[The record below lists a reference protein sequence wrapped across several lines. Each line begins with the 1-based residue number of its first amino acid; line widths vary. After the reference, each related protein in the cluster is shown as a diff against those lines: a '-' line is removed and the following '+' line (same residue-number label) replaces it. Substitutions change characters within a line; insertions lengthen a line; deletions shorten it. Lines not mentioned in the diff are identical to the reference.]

1 MQQQEKNKN
10 NNKGFNLLELLIVIS
25 IVGLVSAIAYPN
37 FSEWNRE
44 RQVRQAVAKIQ
55 SLLKDVLIQTER
67 GTFAYV
73 QVLFNNTGDNLVVTS
88 KGMTMQ
94 TLATKINDGTSD
106 WNRNILTRCN
116 TGSDDYWDTDLDS
129 ASTEVKNAVYSIT
142 LEDVTTNFINEVGA
156 VCFAR
161 NGKFY
166 EGSGTLNSGLGVP
179 YEFIFICRRYSDVNT
194 CDISYDQA
202 EADDEGEGPKMVE
215 IGGDEEEA
223 LSGDPV
229 PSSEVKYLRRI
240 HWGRFGNILLSKYRN
255 EYTIDAENKEKLWS
269 KETSYWL
276 EKE

>member
-1 MQQQEKNKN
+1 M
-10 NNKGFNLLELLIVIS
+10 
-25 IVGLVSAIAYPN
+25 
-37 FSEWNRE
+37 
-44 RQVRQAVAKIQ
+44 
-55 SLLKDVLIQTER
+55 
-67 GTFAYV
+67 
-73 QVLFNNTGDNLVVTS
+73 
-88 KGMTMQ
+88 
-94 TLATKINDGTSD
+94 
-106 WNRNILTRCN
+106 TRCN

-194 CDISYDQA
+194 CDISYAQA
-202 EADDEGEGPKMVE
+202 EEDEEGEGPKMVE
-215 IGGDEEEA
+215 LGGDEGEA

>member
-1 MQQQEKNKN
+1 MKTYLGPK
-10 NNKGFNLLELLIVIS
+10 KKSIHL

-73 QVLFNNTGDNLVVTS
+73 QVLFNNTDDNLVVTS

-94 TLATKINDGTSD
+94 TLATKINDGSSD

-179 YEFIFICRRYSDVNT
+179 YEFIFICRRYFDVNT

-202 EADDEGEGPKMVE
+202 EEDEDGEGPKMVE
-215 IGGDEEEA
+215 LGGDEGEA

-255 EYTIDAENKEKLWS
+255 EYTIDAEKKIDPNN
-269 KETSYWL
+269 ETVD
-276 EKE
+276 EIGRAHV